1 MEKTNY
7 KIIFIYIIIVILAA
21 LGGIYAKTHSIALS
35 HMNFLEPFY
44 SNNEPFQSYES
55 CVGQFYPNWW
65 CMRVPK
71 QNEEENGYCRCGNG
85 QMGTYQMGGK
95 CFCYP
100 NNPTFPYY
108 TENKFFDY
116 PSNN

>member
-1 MEKTNY
+1 MSKKTNF
-7 KIIFIYIIIVILAA
+7 KLIFIYICIIIAA
-21 LGGIYAKTHSIALS
+21 AISGIIIKTHSIALS
-35 HMNFLEPFY
+35 HLDFL
-44 SNNEPFQSYES
+44 EPFQSYES
-55 CVGQFYPNWW
+55 CVGQFYPDWW

-71 QNEEENGYCRCGNG
+71 QNELENGFCNCGNG

>member
-1 MEKTNY
+1 MEISKLFTM
-7 KIIFIYIIIVILAA
+7 IAYIIIIITIAISS
-21 LGGIYAKTHSIALS
+21 IYLNTNSIALS
-35 HMNFLEPFY
+35 HMDFLEPF
-44 SNNEPFQSYES
+44 ESYES

-65 CMRVPK
+65 CMRVPM
-71 QNEEENGYCRCGNG
+71 QNELENGYCHCGNG
-85 QMGTYQMGGK
+85 QMGTFLMDGK

-116 PSNN
+116 SQNKGI

>member
-1 MEKTNY
+1 MKNL
-7 KIIFIYIIIVILAA
+7 KLIMIYIIIIIAAAIL
-21 LGGIYAKTHSIALS
+21 GICLNTHTIALS
-35 HMNFLEPFY
+35 HLDFLE
-44 SNNEPFQSYES
+44 NFQSYES
-55 CVGQFYPNWW
+55 CVDQFYPSWW

-71 QNEEENGYCRCGNG
+71 QNELENGYCNCGNG
-85 QMGTYQMGGK
+85 QMGTYQYDGK

-116 PSNN
+116 V

>member
-1 MEKTNY
+1 MMDKKTLKFMSLY
-7 KIIFIYIIIVILAA
+7 LIIIIAVAFAGL
-21 LGGIYAKTHSIALS
+21 YANIHSIALS
-35 HMNFLEPFY
+35 HMDFLEPF
-44 SNNEPFQSYES
+44 ESYET
-55 CVGQFYPNWW
+55 CVGQFYPKWW

-71 QNEEENGYCRCGNG
+71 QNERENGFCHCGNG
-85 QMGTYQMGGK
+85 QLGTYQYGGN

-116 PSNN
+116 SQNKGI